1 MKKLILVLLTSAISL
16 NLSSQ
21 GYLDSLHNIWND
33 TTQSDSVRLDALHAF
48 AWDGYL
54 FSFPDSAFYYAQ
66 LEYDLAE
73 ASNNMV
79 MMSRALNTQAIS
91 WHVRGDY
98 DKALEFLF
106 KSMEIKEEIGDNLGI
121 AGAQNNIGRIYERQG
136 DFVKALE
143 YYNMSLK
150 IKEEMGD
157 QRLIS
162 NTLINIGS
170 VFFAQGDPDE
180 ALEYYNNALKIKEE
194 LGNPNDIALVL
205 IHIGTVYGEQGDTD
219 KAIELFN
226 RSLKIKEEVGDLQSV
241 AGLQHNLGLIF
252 AEQGEK
258 DKALEYYRNSLVI
271 RKQINDKGGVAESLS
286 VLALFHQSQG
296 NFKQAIDYGNQA
308 FKLAEEIGDI
318 EYSKDISWDLYG
330 SYKAVGKYQKAL
342 EMHELAISLRDSI
355 LSEQNQRA
363 AIEQEYRYDYEKQK
377 ALDDLEN
384 EKRVAMETQKKENQ
398 QKLSLAIGIGL
409 LLALIMAWGIFNRLK
424 VTRQQKLIIEEQ
436 KKKVEQSEKYKEQFL
451 ANMSHEIRTP
461 MHAIS
466 GMVNILQRNDHPPS
480 QEVYL
485 DAMSK
490 SADNL
495 VVILNDVLDLSKIE
509 AGKLDIES
517 IPMNPRSVIDNV
529 LQILKFRAEEKGLTM
544 SAKVDDDVPQHV
556 MGDPARLNQILINL
570 VGNAIKFTEKGSVS
584 INLEKAADNLVF
596 KVVDTGIGIP
606 KEKQEHIFGA
616 FEQATES
623 TSRHYGG
630 TGLGLNITRQL
641 VQLQKGSVLVNS
653 EEGKGSTFSVSL
665 PLVKAKAEAK
675 GSEMLTEE
683 RLKSMQAA
691 LKGIRILLAEDNPF
705 NQMIAQDD
713 LEYYIE
719 GVTIDIA
726 SNGQQAIEKYKHE
739 HYDIIL
745 MDVQMPEVNGFEAT
759 RSIRSIETEENS
771 KKPIPI
777 IAMTASLLVTEIN
790 NCFDAGMNNYIPKP
804 YKVNELI
811 GTIFYEHQ
819 KGV

>member
-1 MKKLILVLLTSAISL
+1 MKKLILVLLTSVISL
-16 NLSSQ
+16 NLTAQ

-33 TTQSDSVRLDALHAF
+33 TSQSDSVRLDALHAF

-66 LEYDLAE
+66 IEYDLAE
-73 ASNNMV
+73 ESNNKV

-106 KSMEIKEEIGDNLGI
+106 KSMEIKEEIGDKLGI

-143 YYNMSLK
+143 YYNRSLK

-271 RKQINDKGGVAESLS
+271 RKQLNDKGGVAESLS

-296 NFKQAIDYGNQA
+296 NYKQAIDYGNQA
-308 FKLAEEIGDI
+308 FQLAEEIGDI

-330 SYKAVGKYQKAL
+330 SYKAVGNHQKAL
-342 EMHELAISLRDSI
+342 EMHELSIALRDSI
-355 LSEQNQRA
+355 LSEKNQRA
-363 AIEQEYRYDYEKQK
+363 SIEQEYKYDYEKQK

-384 EKRVAMETQKKENQ
+384 EKRVTMETQKKENQ
-398 QKLSLAIGIGL
+398 QKLSIAIGIGL
-409 LLALIMAWGIFNRLK
+409 LLSLILAWGIFNRLK
-424 VTRQQKLIIEEQ
+424 VTREQKLIIEEQ

-466 GMVNILQRNDHPPS
+466 GMINILKRNDHPPL
-480 QEVYL
+480 QDIYL

-490 SADNL
+490 SSDNL

-517 IPMNPRSVIDNV
+517 IPMDPRSVIDNV
-529 LQILKFRAEEKGLTM
+529 LQILKFKAEEKGLILT
-544 SAKVDDDVPQHV
+544 AKVDDNVPQLV
-556 MGDPARLNQILINL
+556 MCDPARLNQILINL
-570 VGNAIKFTEKGSVS
+570 VGNAIKFTEKGNVS
-584 INLEKAADNLVF
+584 IHLGKVDDTLVF
-596 KVVDTGIGIP
+596 KVEDTGIGIP
-606 KEKQEHIFGA
+606 KEKQEYIFGA

-623 TSRHYGG
+623 TNRYYGG

-641 VQLQKGSVLVNS
+641 VELQKGSISVIS
-653 EEGKGSTFSVSL
+653 EEGMGSTFSVSL
-665 PLVKAKAEAK
+665 PLVIAEAEAR
-675 GSEMLTEE
+675 GSEVVTEE
-683 RLKSMQAA
+683 KLKSMAGS

-705 NQMIAQDD
+705 NQMIARDD
-713 LEYYIE
+713 LEYYLE
-719 GVTIDIA
+719 DVTIDVA
-726 SNGQQAIEKYKHE
+726 SNGQEAIEKYQRE
-739 HYDIIL
+739 TYDVIL

-759 RSIRSIETEENS
+759 KGIRSLEAERNI

-777 IAMTASLLVTEIN
+777 IAMTASLLATEIN
-790 NCFDAGMNNYIPKP
+790 SCFEAGMNNYIPKP

-811 GTIFYEHQ
+811 GTIYQEHQ
-819 KGV
+819 KED